1 MKTGTQ
7 MKIKNSSIAFLL
19 LSSILLS
26 CNSVSSLVPEASSP
40 EQQGI
45 PEIPSADCAKYALTP
60 EECANAGTHKYST
73 ATQVLFDQSG
83 NTCLTNDDDVA
94 VSITFMSRDTFLY
107 VNSFGVETE
116 FTRKDH
122 NYYEGGYVQ
131 PEGQFEWK
139 NTITFTS
146 EGFTKQGDSFDLE
159 RNEHLCTFLWEQKII
174 TENTGK
180 STLSERES
188 ADLAR
193 VAIEQIVG
201 KQQVQVFWHT
211 PQRGHLIFGISYATD
226 LKPESQPDAFTDQF
240 NRVTLLAATY
250 FHQTSTKAQNI
261 IVMAEDV
268 DFPTSDKYPPL
279 RQVIIE
285 KETVSAWAVGEKT
298 DAEFIESWFVVPI
311 EVFPT
316 HE

>member
-1 MKTGTQ
+1 
-7 MKIKNSSIAFLL
+7 MKIKNSSIAFLI

-26 CNSVSSLVPEASSP
+26 CNFVSSLVPEAGSP
-40 EQQGI
+40 EQHLTS
-45 PEIPSADCAKYALTP
+45 ELPSTDCSKFTLTP
-60 EECANAGTHKYST
+60 EECANAGAHKYST
-73 ATQVLFDQSG
+73 ATQILFDQSG

-94 VSITFMSRDTFLY
+94 VSITFLSRDTFLY
-107 VNSFGVETE
+107 ADSFGTE
-116 FTRKDH
+116 AQFTRKDQ
-122 NYYEGGYVQ
+122 NYYEGKYVQ
-131 PEGQFEWK
+131 PDGQFEWK
-139 NTITFTS
+139 HTITFTS
-146 EGFTKQGDSFDLE
+146 EGFTKQGDSFDLK
-159 RNEHLCTFLWEQKII
+159 RNERLCTFLWRQKII
-174 TENTGK
+174 TDNTGK

-250 FHQTSTKAQNI
+250 FYHTNTKAQNI

-279 RQVIIE
+279 HQVIIE
-285 KETVSAWAVGEKT
+285 KEAVSAWAAGEKT
-298 DAEFIESWFVVPI
+298 DLEFIKSWFVVPI

>member
-1 MKTGTQ
+1 MKPGRQ
-7 MKIKNSSIAFLL
+7 MKINKSSITFLI
-19 LSSILLS
+19 LSIILLS
-26 CNSVSSLVPEASSP
+26 CNSVSSLVSKSGSP
-40 EQQGI
+40 EQQAASAL
-45 PEIPSADCAKYALTP
+45 PSADCSKFTLTP

-73 ATQVLFDQSG
+73 TTQVLFDQTG
-83 NTCLTNDDDVA
+83 DTCMTNDDNIA
-94 VSITFMSRDTFLY
+94 ISITFLTRDTFLY
-107 VNSFGVETE
+107 ANSFGVEVE

-122 NYYEGGYVQ
+122 NYYEGGHVQ
-131 PEGQFEWK
+131 PDGKFEWK

-146 EGFTKQGDSFDLE
+146 EGFTEQGDSYDL
-159 RNEHLCTFLWEQKII
+159 RSNEHLCTFLWEQKII
-174 TENTGK
+174 TDNAGK

-201 KQQVQVFWHT
+201 QQQVQVFWHT

-250 FHQTSTKAQNI
+250 FHQTRTKAQNI